1 MLRTVTPG
9 KWNPGKADKK
19 VVPDEKSIKM
29 SQNVE
34 ERMTESPGNVLEEI
48 SN

>member
-9 KWNPGKADKK
+9 KWNPGGAGMKA
-19 VVPDEKSIKM
+19 VPDEKSIKM

-34 ERMTESPGNVLEEI
+34 GGMTETSGKVLE
-48 SN
+48 

>member
-9 KWNPGKADKK
+9 KWNPGGAGMKA
-19 VVPDEKSIKM
+19 VPDEKSIKI

-34 ERMTESPGNVLEEI
+34 GGMTETSGKVLE
-48 SN
+48 